1 MCDCSYT
8 YIPIREYSDEEM
20 KAIEIIDYLKS
31 SEDIEMMSNILNDVI
46 NNANSSDVIG
56 VILNYEYVML

>member
-8 YIPIREYSDEEM
+8 CIPIREYSDEEM

-31 SEDIEMMSNILNDVI
+31 SEDIEMMSNILNDVV
-46 NNANSSDVIG
+46 NNANDDVIG